1 MSLGNKKSS
10 QIKVSN
16 SEDEERDICN
26 ILNAESFK
34 HPVYT
39 WIISY
44 FLFVNSVSK
53 FYYHFICAIL
63 WYILVPIYE
72 PLKRETDQFGFLQ
85 MSIFIIRIIITFN
98 SQVVNDLIS

>member
-39 WIISY
+39 
-44 FLFVNSVSK
+44 
-53 FYYHFICAIL
+53 
-63 WYILVPIYE
+63 
-72 PLKRETDQFGFLQ
+72 
-85 MSIFIIRIIITFN
+85 
-98 SQVVNDLIS
+98 